1 MISIIFAVFVAS
13 DAQLPNAVILAESV
27 RTFAGRYAA
36 APIEVYLPRGSV
48 TVSAEM
54 RGRLAALDITLVEV
68 EIPSEAAA
76 WFYGGKARIAAEAER
91 RARER
96 QARLLAF
103 LDDDTVVLREPREFV
118 LDDGISLGWRPV
130 LHRNIGSLYHHPPD
144 PFWGRLYD
152 LLAVPDSALFPM
164 EAAADGEILRPY
176 FNAGV
181 LVVRPERGLMQAWD
195 HAFTRLIHDSTLVAL
210 CREDPRRRIF
220 LHQAALAGAATTHLR
235 SDEYARLPDAVN
247 VPLLF
252 HERYPA
258 ARRFDSLEDCTTIRT
273 EAALD
278 LNDPKWLQRVKGP
291 TALLQWLAARLSR

>member
-13 DAQLPNAVILAESV
+13 DAQFPNAVILAESI
-27 RTFAGRYAA
+27 RAFAGRQAA
-36 APIEVYLPRGSV
+36 APIEIYLPRGSV
-48 TVSAEM
+48 SASTEL
-54 RGRLAALDITLVEV
+54 RARLAALDVTLVEV
-68 EIPSEAAA
+68 EIPSEAAP

-91 RARER
+91 RARDR
-96 QARLLAF
+96 QATLLAF

-118 LDDGISLGWRPV
+118 LEDGISLGWRPV
-130 LHRNIGSLYHHPPD
+130 LHRNIGSLYHQPPD

-176 FNAGV
+176 FNAGM
-181 LVVRPERGLMQAWD
+181 LVVRPDRGLMQAWD
-195 HAFTRLIHDSTLVAL
+195 LAFTRLIHDSTLVAL

-220 LHQAALAGAATTHLR
+220 LHQAALAGAAATHLR
-235 SDEYARLPDAVN
+235 PDECERLPDAVN

-258 ARRFDSLEDCTTIRT
+258 ARRFDSLEGCTTIRT

-278 LNDPKWLQRVKGP
+278 LNDPKWLQRIKGP
-291 TALLQWLAARLSR
+291 AAILQWLAERLSR